1 MTGAI
6 ATAVIPAFDPVP
18 LPAPPGLLHGLLVA
32 TFFVH
37 LVPMSVTLGGSFWA
51 LLAARRHRALALAL
65 ARDLPTF
72 TAFTVTTGVAAL
84 LFLQV
89 LYGPVFFAA
98 SVTMAWPW
106 LAVPALALAG
116 YALLYLRAGIMLGA
130 AARPPDPRSLWSGPD
145 RSLPPLAGLGAALL
159 FLAVSLLQT
168 TQMTFMLHPELH
180 HGLHTADPRG
190 LALPLGLPALLP
202 RWIHLVLGATGTAA
216 LWPLFLAARAVRR
229 GERGA
234 REALAFAAKGFSA
247 ATGLAIVAGLGWL
260 AALPPAPLAA
270 FRGGSA
276 FASFALVASL
286 ALAVLAIV
294 LARRAREAADP
305 VPAVVRCAGAVLVL
319 LALMAGMRDV
329 VRRATLA
336 RAFEPAAA
344 PAAPQWGAIVLF
356 ALLAVAGGAVVAW
369 MVTAVRRGAASAR

>member
-1 MTGAI
+1 VTGAV
-6 ATAVIPAFDPVP
+6 AAPVIPAFDPVP
-18 LPAPPGLLHGLLVA
+18 LPAPPGLLHALLVA

-84 LFLQV
+84 LFLQA

-116 YALLYLRAGIMLGA
+116 YALLYLRGA
-130 AARPPDPRSLWSGPD
+130 RAESHPR
-145 RSLPPLAGLGAALL
+145 AALALGGASAFL

-190 LALPLGLPALLP
+190 LALPLGLRALLP
-202 RWIHLVLGATGTAA
+202 RWLHLVVGATGTAA
-216 LWPLFLAARAVRR
+216 LWPMILAARAVRR
-229 GERGA
+229 GEPGA
-234 REALAFAAKGFSA
+234 RDALAFAAKGFSA
-247 ATGLAIVAGLGWL
+247 ATGLAILAGLGWL

-286 ALAVLAIV
+286 ALAVLALV

-305 VPAVVRCAGAVLVL
+305 LPAVVRCAGAVLAL
-319 LALMAGMRDV
+319 LGLMAGMRDV

-336 RAFEPAAA
+336 AAFEPAAA
-344 PAAPQWGAIVLF
+344 PASPQWGAIALF
-356 ALLAVAGGAVVAW
+356 ACLAIAGGAAVAW
-369 MVTAVRRGAASAR
+369 MVRAVRRGQTA